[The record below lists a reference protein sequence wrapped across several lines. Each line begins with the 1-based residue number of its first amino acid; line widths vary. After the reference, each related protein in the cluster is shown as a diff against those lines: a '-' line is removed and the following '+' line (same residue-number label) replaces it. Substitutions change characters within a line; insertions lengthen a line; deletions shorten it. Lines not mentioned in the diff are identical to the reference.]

1 MYVSNICTLFAIP
14 RACYEH
20 YSLGMSRTSCV
31 HVVKCGRGSMTCG
44 DVSNLNS
51 YIGFYVLSKR
61 FGTPVRKIKHGL
73 FYKCRRAKNN
83 NFKKQI

>member
-1 MYVSNICTLFAIP
+1 
-14 RACYEH
+14 
-20 YSLGMSRTSCV
+20 
-31 HVVKCGRGSMTCG
+31 MTCG